1 MSQHSPTSEFSAE
14 NTSATLS
21 ASRPQFSRQKTPHF
35 ERADDM
41 RVVVTGMGAITP
53 LGLDV
58 ASTWE
63 RLLNGESGISHI
75 EHFDA
80 TDFRAQIAGTVKNFD
95 AKQFMNA
102 KDARRYDE
110 FMHYGMAAVAMALKE
125 SGFIDEVG
133 AADAPVQGVNPER
146 FGIILGSGIGGIQ
159 TIEDSCDTLSN
170 KGAKKVSPFIIPG
183 SIVNMAAGLVAIK
196 HDLKGPNL
204 ATATACT
211 TATHAIGL
219 AARLIAYGDADVMLA
234 GGSEKGSSPL
244 GMAGFGAMHALST
257 RNEEPARAS
266 RPFDKDRDGFV
277 LGDGAGVLVLESLA
291 HAKARGATILAEL
304 VGFGMS
310 DDASHITAPPED
322 GRGAARAMTNALA
335 DAGITPDVVGYVN
348 AHGTSTPAG
357 DVAESI
363 AIETVFAPVKDR
375 ILVSS
380 TKSMTGHLLGAAGGI
395 EAIFTIKALQ
405 DQHVPPTINLENLED
420 GCNLDYVANTSR
432 RVDNLNYAVS
442 NSFGFGG
449 TNGSLIFA
457 RYPNAQDK
465 N

>member
-1 MSQHSPTSEFSAE
+1 MNQQSSTSISKKNA
-14 NTSATLS
+14 NNKRLKLPHNQ
-21 ASRPQFSRQKTPHF
+21 RP
-35 ERADDM
+35 DDA

-58 ASTWE
+58 QSTWT
-63 RLLNGESGISHI
+63 RLLNGESGITTI

-80 TDFRAQIAGTVKNFD
+80 SDYRTQIAGTVKDFD
-95 AKQFMNA
+95 VKRYMNA

-110 FMHYGMAAVAMALKE
+110 FIHYGIAASSMALKDA
-125 SGFIDEVG
+125 GFIE
-133 AADAPVQGVNPER
+133 AISAEDAPVKEVDQER
-146 FGIILGSGIGGIQ
+146 FGVILGSGIGGIQ
-159 TIEDSCDTLSN
+159 TIENSRDTLRES
-170 KGAKKVSPFIIPG
+170 GARKVSPFIIPG

-196 HDLKGPNL
+196 HKLKGPNL
-204 ATATACT
+204 ATSTACT

-219 AARLIAYGDADVMLA
+219 AARLIVYGDADVMLA

-244 GMAGFGAMHALST
+244 GISGFGAMHALST
-257 RNEEPARAS
+257 RNDEPTKAS

-277 LGDGAGVLVLESLA
+277 LGDGAGIVVLESLA

-322 GRGAARAMTNALA
+322 GNGAARAMQNALN
-335 DAGITPDVVGYVN
+335 DAGIEAAAVGYVN

-363 AIETVFAPVKDR
+363 AIETVFAPVKDS

-380 TKSMTGHLLGAAGGI
+380 TKSMTGHLLGAAGAI
-395 EAIFTIKALQ
+395 EAIFTVLALQ
-405 DQHVPPTINLENLED
+405 HQQVPPTINLDNIED
-420 GCNLDYVANTSR
+420 NCNLDYVANQSR
-432 RVDNLNYAVS
+432 KVDNLQYGVS

-457 RYPNAQDK
+457 K
-465 N
+465 WS

>member
-1 MSQHSPTSEFSAE
+1 MSQHSSSPTDQTTNDANNEVA
-14 NTSATLS
+14 A
-21 ASRPQFSRQKTPHF
+21 ASVRTPRQKPPHY
-35 ERADDM
+35 ERPDDM

-58 ASTWE
+58 ESSWA
-63 RLLNGESGISHI
+63 RLLNGDSGISSI
-75 EHFDA
+75 SHFDA
-80 TDFRAQIAGTVKNFD
+80 SDYRAQIAGVVKDFD
-95 AKQFMNA
+95 AKQYLNA

-110 FMHYGMAAVAMALKE
+110 FMHYAVAASAMALKNA
-125 SGFIDEVG
+125 GFIEEVG
-133 AADAPVQGVNPER
+133 PADTPVSHVDQER
-146 FGIILGSGIGGIQ
+146 FGVILGSGIGGIQ
-159 TIEDSCDTLSN
+159 TIENSRDTLRE
-170 KGAKKVSPFIIPG
+170 KGASRVSPFIIPG

-196 HDLKGPNL
+196 HTLKGPNL
-204 ATATACT
+204 ATSTACT

-244 GMAGFGAMHALST
+244 GMSGFGAMHALST
-257 RNEEPARAS
+257 RNDEPTRAS
-266 RPFDKDRDGFV
+266 RPFDKERDGFV
-277 LGDGAGVLVLESLA
+277 LGDGSGVIVLESLA

-322 GRGAARAMTNALA
+322 GSGAARAMKNALN
-335 DAGITPDVVGYVN
+335 DAGIEPSSVGYVN

-363 AIETVFAPVKDR
+363 AIETVFAPVKDS

-395 EAIFTIKALQ
+395 EAIFTVLALQ
-405 DQHVPPTINLENLED
+405 HQHVPPTINLDNVED
-420 GCNLDYVANTSR
+420 NCNLDYVANQSR
-432 RVDNLNYAVS
+432 KVDNLQYAVS

-457 RYPNAQDK
+457 RWPIEQ
-465 N
+465 

>member
-1 MSQHSPTSEFSAE
+1 MSQNSSSPTPNANN
-14 NTSATLS
+14 NTQTTAI
-21 ASRPQFSRQKTPHF
+21 KPHKPPHY
-35 ERADDM
+35 ERSDET
-41 RVVVTGMGAITP
+41 RVVVTGMGAVTP

-58 ASTWE
+58 ESTWS
-63 RLLNGESGISHI
+63 RLLAGESGIDTIS
-75 EHFDA
+75 HFDA
-80 TDFRAQIAGTVKNFD
+80 SDYRAQIAGAVKDFD
-95 AKQFMNA
+95 AKQYMNA

-110 FMHYGMAAVAMALKE
+110 FIHYGIAATSMALHNA
-125 SGFIDEVG
+125 GYTDEVS
-133 AADAPVQGVNPER
+133 ADDAPVKNVDQER
-146 FGIILGSGIGGIQ
+146 FGVILGSGIGGIQ
-159 TIEDSCDTLSN
+159 TIENSRDMLRD

-196 HDLKGPNL
+196 HSLKGPNL

-257 RNEEPARAS
+257 RNDEPTKAS

-277 LGDGAGVLVLESLA
+277 LGDGAGVMVLESLA
-291 HAKARGATILAEL
+291 HAKARGATILAEV

-322 GRGAARAMTNALA
+322 GSGAARAMQNALN
-335 DAGITPDVVGYVN
+335 DAGIEPSVVGYVN

-363 AIETVFAPVKDR
+363 AIETVFAPVKDS

-395 EAIFTIKALQ
+395 EAIFSVLALQ
-405 DQHVPPTINLENLED
+405 HQHVPPTINLDNIED
-420 GCNLDYVANTSR
+420 NCNLDYVANQSR
-432 RVDNLNYAVS
+432 KVDDLNYAVS

-457 RYPNAQDK
+457 RWPNGE
-465 N
+465 

>member
-1 MSQHSPTSEFSAE
+1 MSQHNDSLTAQAPAVNATSPEK
-14 NTSATLS
+14 
-21 ASRPQFSRQKTPHF
+21 RRQKPPHY
-35 ERADDM
+35 ERSDDV

-58 ASTWE
+58 ESTWT
-63 RLLNGESGISHI
+63 RLLNGDSGITPI
-75 EHFDA
+75 THFDA
-80 TDFRAQIAGTVKNFD
+80 TEFRTQFAGTVKDFD
-95 AKQFMNA
+95 AKQYMSA

-110 FMHYGMAAVAMALKE
+110 FMHYAVAATAQALKE
-125 SGFIDEVG
+125 AGFVEDITTEDM
-133 AADAPVQGVNPER
+133 PVQHVDQER
-146 FGIILGSGIGGIQ
+146 VGIILGSGIGGIQ
-159 TIEDSCDTLSN
+159 TIEDSCAMLRD

-183 SIVNMAAGLVAIK
+183 SIANMAAGLVAIK
-196 HDLKGPNL
+196 HALKGPNL

-219 AARLIAYGDADVMLA
+219 AARLIAYGDADVMVA

-257 RNEEPARAS
+257 RNDEPTKAS

-277 LGDGAGVLVLESLA
+277 LGDGAGVLVIESLT
-291 HAKARGATILAEL
+291 HAKARGATILAEV

-310 DDASHITAPPED
+310 DDASHITSPPED
-322 GRGAARAMTNALA
+322 GNGAARAMQNALN
-335 DAGITPDVVGYVN
+335 DAGIDASVVGYVN

-363 AIETVFAPVKDR
+363 AIETVFNSVKNS

-395 EAIFTIKALQ
+395 EAIFSVLALQ
-405 DQHVPPTINLENLED
+405 HQHIPPTINLDNVED
-420 GCNLDYVANTSR
+420 NCNLDYVANTSR
-432 RVDNLNYAVS
+432 QVNNLNYAVS

-457 RYPNAQDK
+457 RWSQA
-465 N
+465 